1 MRDSPASHEHRK
13 NLLAALLNLK
23 GVGPLPLRDTDLMM
37 LMASD
42 QSRWPIAKGELLK
55 ESSDGTWAV
64 KLDVEGTHRW
74 LYVEQHLLGN
84 PFLAHVDHLKK
95 AIAEDLV
102 ARLSLMSGIADRVE
116 MPAPEGI
123 GLEVIDFDA
132 KVEEQEGVHPYFMFT
147 LYDQLLSRALDLSH
161 SAKRRDEFRSETR
174 GTDHLGGWPVVSSPD
189 PTRRA
194 TSVDYLV
201 AAQEQ
206 LMGLPE
212 VELAA
217 SAYRGAEQAV
227 EQIEWSLDEI
237 ELGGHSHFMFKEI
250 CEQPAALKN
259 TLRGRIDPSEGT
271 VHLGGIA
278 DIARELTRAK
288 RIIMTG
294 CGTAW
299 HAGLVGEYLFEDL
312 ARIPTEIE
320 YASELRYRNPIID
333 DGNVLLAISQSGE
346 EPWFAG

>member
-1 MRDSPASHEHRK
+1 MVWDRYAQRRVIALVDRGLEEKDIVAEVTQDFGCNDKSVRKCVGALHVRALRRSTSSKAELESAEERFSGLEGTEHYLDELERAVTALHEVRDSPASHEHRK

-74 LYVEQHLLGN
+74 LYVEQHLRGN

-132 KVEEQEGVHPYFMFT
+132 KVEEQEGVHPYFIFT
-147 LYDQLLSRALDLSH
+147 LYDQLLSRALDLSLL
-161 SAKRRDEFRSETR
+161 AKRRDEFRSETR

-189 PTRRA
+189 PARRA
-194 TSVDYLV
+194 TSIDYLV

-227 EQIEWSLDEI
+227 EQIEWDLDGME
-237 ELGGHSHFMFKEI
+237 
-250 CEQPAALKN
+250 
-259 TLRGRIDPSEGT
+259 
-271 VHLGGIA
+271 A
-278 DIARELTRAK
+278 DAGLFTGNYCD
-288 RIIMTG
+288 G
-294 CGTAW
+294 CG
-299 HAGLVGEYLFEDL
+299 LD
-312 ARIPTEIE
+312 P
-320 YASELRYRNPIID
+320 
-333 DGNVLLAISQSGE
+333 
-346 EPWFAG
+346 